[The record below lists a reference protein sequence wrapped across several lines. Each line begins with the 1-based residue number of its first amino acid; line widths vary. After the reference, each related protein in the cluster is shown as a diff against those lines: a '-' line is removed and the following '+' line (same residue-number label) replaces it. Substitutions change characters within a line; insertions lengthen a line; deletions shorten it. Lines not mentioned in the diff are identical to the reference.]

1 MKIKT
6 KNNGTRMNGWAKVLG
21 GVLLAAALVFPWKVL
36 AQQAPVLLNTSH
48 GFVVLAG
55 SMITNISPSS
65 IIGDVGLSP
74 TTGAAIT
81 GLTAGEVTGT
91 IYAVDAFGPAGSVS
105 DADLLLAAKND
116 LTDAYNDAATRTPE
130 DLLNPGAG
138 DIGGLVLAPGLYK
151 FSSSAA
157 ITGNVTLDAGGNE
170 NAVFIM
176 QIGSTL
182 TTAVGSNITLIGNA
196 KARNIFW
203 QVGSSATLGVNST
216 FKGNIMASVSITLNS
231 GTQIEGRMLAINGAV
246 TIDGATITKPAYS
259 SGIEDDQTSP
269 KEFALMQNYP
279 NPFNPSTVIQYSIA
293 EDSQVSLKV
302 FDMVGQEV
310 ATLVNE
316 RQNSGNYSVQFNTE
330 NGIKSLSAGV
340 YFYRLKANSFVSV
353 KKLMLIK

>member
-6 KNNGTRMNGWAKVLG
+6 KNNRTRINGWVEVLG

-55 SMITNISPSS
+55 SMITNTPTSA

-74 TTGAAIT
+74 TTGSAIT

-105 DADLLLAAKND
+105 DAALLLAAKND
-116 LTDAYNDAATRTPE
+116 LTDAYNDAASRTPE

-157 ITGNVTLDAGGNE
+157 ITGTVTFDAGGNE

-182 TTAVGSNITLIGNA
+182 TTAVGSQVTLIGNA

-203 QVGSSATLGVNST
+203 QVGSSATLGVNSS

-259 SGIEDDQTSP
+259 SGIEDDLTIP
-269 KEFALMQNYP
+269 AEFALLQNYP
-279 NPFNPSTVIQYSIA
+279 NPFNPSTVIQYDIA
-293 EDSQVSLKV
+293 KNSQVSLKV
-302 FDMVGQEV
+302 FDMLGQEV
-310 ATLVNE
+310 ASLVDE
-316 RQNSGNYSVQFNTE
+316 YQNAGKYSVRFNTE

-340 YFYRLKANSFVSV
+340 YFYRLKAESFVSV